1 MKKFSR
7 LAALANDAMTEALEI
22 QGHLEDSDF
31 YESDDTEAYQ
41 RLSDRL
47 AELDAEIESFGDDPD
62 AAGWDYAID
71 DCVINGG
78 SDLLA
83 LANCHVFYMK

>member
-1 MKKFSR
+1 MKNFR
-7 LAALANDAMTEALEI
+7 RFVCETHDAMTEVMEI
-22 QGHLEDSDF
+22 QGQLEDLDF
-31 YESDDTEAYQ
+31 YGPDDAETYR

-47 AELDAEIESFGDDPD
+47 AELDAEIESFCDDP
-62 AAGWDYAID
+62 AAAEWDYAID

-83 LANCHVFYMK
+83 LANCHVF

>member
-1 MKKFSR
+1 MKNFNLFRAK
-7 LAALANDAMTEALEI
+7 AHDAMTEAMEI
-22 QGHLEDSDF
+22 QGQLEDLDF
-31 YESDDTEAYQ
+31 YESDDADRFQ

-47 AELDAEIESFGDDPD
+47 AELDAEIESFDDDPD
-62 AAGWDYAID
+62 AECWDYAID

-83 LANCHVFYMK
+83 LANCHVF